1 MTSDNNT
8 EIKEVGFGLDWNKV
22 NTWDWADVVE
32 PLSINISKNKKSPEP
47 QKVLGLY
54 PKIVKLYALFKA
66 KANVSS
72 FDSDSYS
79 LPIAESDLSNVV
91 FLREYGKV
99 ELDGKELWHSGIDLA
114 SIDRLD
120 GIPIRAVAA
129 GTIFSSNFS
138 PTYGN
143 NIIIKH
149 DIDTNYSIYCHLK
162 KRIKKDGELVKKGE
176 IIGYM
181 GSTGSAERSELHLQ
195 INSFID
201 GDYKNGAENPL
212 KYFPKL
218 ADKLGRSSLA

>member
-54 PKIVKLYALFKA
+54 PKIVKLYALFKE

-79 LPIAESDLSNVV
+79 LPIAESELSNVV
-91 FLREYGKV
+91 FIRGYGKV
-99 ELDGKELWHSGIDLA
+99 EVDGKELWHSGIDLA
-114 SIDRLD
+114 SVDKLG

-138 PTYGN
+138 QTYGN
-143 NIIIKH
+143 HIIIKH
-149 DIDTNYSIYCHLK
+149 DIDSNYSIYCHLK
-162 KRIKKDGELVKKGE
+162 ESIKKDGELVKKGE

-181 GSTGSAERSELHLQ
+181 GSTGNTSRSELHLQ
-195 INSFID
+195 INSFLD

-218 ADKLGRSSLA
+218 TDKLCRSSLG